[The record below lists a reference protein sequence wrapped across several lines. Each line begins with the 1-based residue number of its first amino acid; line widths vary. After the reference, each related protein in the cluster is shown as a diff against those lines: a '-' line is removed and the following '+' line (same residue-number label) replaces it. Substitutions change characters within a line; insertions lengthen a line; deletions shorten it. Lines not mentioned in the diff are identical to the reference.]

1 MKYLDE
7 RIIANVTLKSPSLGD
22 RLYRYD
28 VAINNEWDSPIFI
41 GNCFIG
47 ANVSTK
53 AIDITDIVRN
63 YYDFSYPYQDTDF
76 QAEWQVRIWL
86 NKDNPEYI
94 YSDRIGIF
102 PIYRYPNR
110 KARMETPLNDN
121 VLNWYIPSLQGFNSD
136 KKGEFLP
143 HIPFVYSDKV
153 DYNLAVNMGNLR
165 DVNPYLHTGVKKVL
179 QSADF
184 GIYNTQYKFS
194 ELWNSE
200 KTIDIIPSVT
210 YDSIYFSMGDDK
222 FYQYIKI
229 NNLYPDG
236 KNTRIV
242 MRIDNLPL
250 FISKIEYYL
259 MNSENSVIQDVQYTT
274 VQGFW
279 QRHCNIEINDTVT
292 ADTQRNYF
300 DLYLYYGENG
310 DNTFINPYPT
320 LITPFE
326 SANVNV
332 RIFLNEKF
340 LDYGTDLVEIPEGA
354 TLSNNIITFSDLTSG
369 PYNIHLQDSNGNNLQ
384 SIQSYGN
391 FRMNLNPYENAS
403 KIVIS
408 DSIND
413 NPLKTI
419 NIVDTAAFNGL
430 NTIALIWSITSN
442 GTTLQIN
449 KNGWEGWIYFDISAK
464 GKPEEVKPTTPT
476 LNVEEYNPNGYY
488 YNYQTIVP
496 EKGFIDFSNSDG
508 YDSYSD
514 NTIKLPFTKEDIDNS
529 GYAGTEKTTIFIQ
542 NKLNNDTPNYKKT
555 DLYVG
560 TKIIDGFGAFRAR
573 DLKILIYV
581 YNDNCDDYSS
591 KIEINFNM
599 DDYIYG
605 FEFTVNGYDFTITK
619 LMTAKSDNVYTSF
632 PVAEIDY
639 CPARYYLQWRDRYGS
654 MQMQPFSKAET
665 YSEDFTRTEIKN
677 YQDTRRLSGIDI
689 QPKWK
694 LNSAWIPFD
703 LVPYYESLQVSPW
716 VKLYDTKEDQLY
728 DVILKDTAFTEKTF
742 RNNDRQLWHLEVE
755 CEQTDKQNILY

>member
-7 RIIANVTLKSPSLGD
+7 RIICKVIFDSPITED
-22 RLYRYD
+22 RLMIYR
-28 VAINNEWDSPIFI
+28 VAINDEFDDPIFI
-41 GNCFIG
+41 GNCFISKG
-47 ANVSTK
+47 DTSK
-53 AIDITDIVRN
+53 SIDITDIVRN
-63 YYDFSYPYQDTDF
+63 YYDFSYPYKDTEF
-76 QAEWQVRIWL
+76 QAEWQVMLYL
-86 NKDNPEYI
+86 NDTNTILSDN
-94 YSDRIGIF
+94 IGIY

-110 KARMETPLNDN
+110 KARMETPLTINEPK
-121 VLNWYIPSLQGFNSD
+121 WYMPALQGFNLD

-153 DYNLAVNMGNLR
+153 DYNLAVNMGNLN
-165 DVNPYLHTGVKKVL
+165 DANPYLYTGVKKDL
-179 QSADF
+179 KTADF
-184 GIYNTQYKFS
+184 GIYNTQYKLS
-194 ELWNSE
+194 ELWKS
-200 KTIDIIPSVT
+200 KTTYIEPSVT
-210 YDSIYFSMGDDK
+210 YDSTYFSMGDDAFK
-222 FYQYIKI
+222 KYIKI
-229 NNLYPDG
+229 DKLYPGD
-236 KNTRIV
+236 KDTHIN

-259 MNSENSVIQDVQYTT
+259 MNSEDSVIENVQYTT
-274 VQGFW
+274 VSGFW
-279 QRHCNIEINDTVT
+279 QRHLQIKINDTVT
-292 ADTQRNYF
+292 PDTKRDYF
-300 DLYLYYGENG
+300 DLYLYYGQNG
-310 DNTFINPYPT
+310 DNTFVNPYPS
-320 LITPFE
+320 LVTPFE

-384 SIQSYGN
+384 SVQSYGG

-408 DSIND
+408 DIIND
-413 NPLKTI
+413 KPLKTI

-430 NTIALIWSITSN
+430 NTIVLIWSITNN

-449 KNGWEGWIYFDISAK
+449 KNGWEGWIYFDISVK
-464 GKPEEVKPTTPT
+464 GKAEEVKITTPT
-476 LNVEEYNPNGYY
+476 LNIEEYNPNGYY

-496 EKGFIDFSNSDG
+496 KKGFIDFLNSDN

-514 NTIKLPFTKEDIDNS
+514 NTIKLPFSKEDIDNTE
-529 GYAGTEKTTIFIQ
+529 YAGTEKMTIFIQ
-542 NKLNNDTPNYKKT
+542 DKLNNVVSNYKKGNF
-555 DLYVG
+555 YNG
-560 TKIIDGFGAFRAR
+560 TQIIDGFCAFRAR
-573 DLKILIYV
+573 DLRIIIYV

-591 KIEINFNM
+591 KIEMNFNM

-619 LMTAKSDNVYTSF
+619 LMTCKSNNIYTSF

-677 YQDTRRLSGIDI
+677 YQDTRRLSGISV

-742 RNNDRQLWHLEVE
+742 RNNDRQLWSLEVE

>member
-7 RIIANVTLKSPSLGD
+7 RIIANVTLKSPSLED

-28 VAINNEWDSPIFI
+28 VAINNEFYGPVFI
-41 GNCFIG
+41 GNCFISKG
-47 ANVSTK
+47 ATSK
-53 AIDITDIVRN
+53 SIDITDIVRN
-63 YYDFSYPYQDTDF
+63 WYDFSYPYVDTDF
-76 QAEWQVRIWL
+76 QAEWQVKL
-86 NKDNPEYI
+86 YI
-94 YSDRIGIF
+94 NDTNTVLSDKIGIY

-110 KARMETPLNDN
+110 KARMETPLTINEP
-121 VLNWYIPSLQGFNSD
+121 NWYMPALQGFNLD

-153 DYNLAVNMGNLR
+153 DYNLAVNICNLS
-165 DVNPYLHTGVKKVL
+165 DANPYLYTGVKKQL
-179 QSADF
+179 KTADF
-184 GIYNTQYKFS
+184 GIYNTQYKLS

-200 KTIDIIPSVT
+200 TTTDIVPSVT
-210 YDSIYFSMGDDK
+210 YDSTYFSMGDNN
-222 FYQYIKI
+222 FYKYIKL
-229 NNLYPDG
+229 NNFYPNG
-236 KNTRIV
+236 KDTRIII
-242 MRIDNLPL
+242 RIDKLPL
-250 FISKIEYYL
+250 FISKIEYCL
-259 MNSENSVIQDVQYTT
+259 MNSEDSVIQDVQYTT

-279 QRHCNIEINDTVT
+279 QRHCDIKINDTVT
-292 ADTQRNYF
+292 PDTKRDYF
-300 DLYLYYGENG
+300 DLYLYYGQNG
-310 DNTFINPYPT
+310 DNTFVNSYPS

-326 SANVNV
+326 SANVKANV
-332 RIFLNEKF
+332 ALNEAF

-369 PYNIHLQDSNGNNLQ
+369 PYNIHLQDPDGNNLQ
-384 SIQSYGN
+384 SVQSYGG

-408 DSIND
+408 DIIND
-413 NPLKTI
+413 KPLKTI

-430 NTIALIWSITSN
+430 NTIALIWSITNN

-449 KNGWEGWIYFDISAK
+449 KNGWEGWIYFDISVK
-464 GKPEEVKPTTPT
+464 GKEEVKTTTPT

-496 EKGFIDFSNSDG
+496 KKGFIDFSNSDN

-514 NTIKLPFTKEDIDNS
+514 NTIKLPFSKVDIDNNE
-529 GYAGTEKTTIFIQ
+529 YAGTEKMTIFIQ
-542 NKLNNDTPNYKKT
+542 DKLNNVASNYKKGNF
-555 DLYVG
+555 YNG
-560 TKIIDGFGAFRAR
+560 TQTVNTIGVRAKDFRII
-573 DLKILIYV
+573 IYV

-591 KIEINFNM
+591 KIEMNFNM
-599 DDYIYG
+599 DNYIYG
-605 FEFTVNGYDFTITK
+605 FEFTVDGYDFTVNK
-619 LMTAKSDNVYTSF
+619 LMTATSNNIYTSF

-677 YQDTRRLSGIDI
+677 YQDTRRLSGISV

-742 RNNDRQLWHLEVE
+742 RNNDRQLWSLEVE

>member
-7 RIIANVTLKSPSLGD
+7 RIICNVIFDSPITED
-22 RLYRYD
+22 RLMIYR
-28 VAINNEWDSPIFI
+28 VAINNEFDDPIFI
-41 GNCFIG
+41 GNCFISKG
-47 ANVSTK
+47 ATSK
-53 AIDITDIVRN
+53 SIDITDIVRN
-63 YYDFSYPYQDTDF
+63 WYDFSYPYTDTDF
-76 QAEWQVRIWL
+76 QAEWQVKLYL
-86 NKDNPEYI
+86 NDTNTVL
-94 YSDRIGIF
+94 SDKIGIY

-110 KARMETPLNDN
+110 KARMETPLTINEP
-121 VLNWYIPSLQGFNSD
+121 NWYMPALQGFNLD

-153 DYNLAVNMGNLR
+153 DYNLAVNIGNLSNA
-165 DVNPYLHTGVKKVL
+165 NPYLYTGVKKVL
-179 QSADF
+179 QTADF
-184 GIYNTQYKFS
+184 GIYNTQYKLS
-194 ELWNSE
+194 ELWKNETSYIE
-200 KTIDIIPSVT
+200 PSVT
-210 YDSIYFSMGDDK
+210 YDSTYFSMGEDA
-222 FYQYIKI
+222 FYKYIKI
-229 NNLYPDG
+229 YNLYPGD
-236 KNTRIV
+236 KDTHID
-242 MRIDNLPL
+242 MRIDKLPL
-250 FISKIEYYL
+250 FISKIEYCL
-259 MNSENSVIQDVQYTT
+259 MNSEDSVIQDVQYTT
-274 VQGFW
+274 VPGYW
-279 QRHCNIEINDTVT
+279 QRHLQIEINDTVT
-292 ADTQRNYF
+292 PDTKRDYF
-300 DLYLYYGENG
+300 DLYLYYGQNG
-310 DNTFINPYPT
+310 DNTFVNPYPS
-320 LITPFE
+320 LVTPFE

-332 RIFLNEKF
+332 RVFLNEQF

-369 PYNIHLQDSNGNNLQ
+369 PYNIHLQDSDGNNLQ
-384 SIQSYGN
+384 SVQNSGN

-408 DSIND
+408 DIIND
-413 NPLKTI
+413 KPLKTI

-430 NTIALIWSITSN
+430 NTIALVWSITSN

-449 KNGWEGWIYFDISAK
+449 KNGWEGWIYFDISVK
-464 GKPEEVKPTTPT
+464 GKEEVKITTPT

-496 EKGFIDFSNSDG
+496 KKGFIDLSNSDN

-514 NTIKLPFTKEDIDNS
+514 NTIKLPFSKEDIDS
-529 GYAGTEKTTIFIQ
+529 TEYAGTEKMTIFIQ
-542 NKLNNDTPNYKKT
+542 DKLNNKESTYKRT
-555 DLYVG
+555 DLYKG
-560 TKIIDGFGAFRAR
+560 TQIIDGFGAFRAR

-581 YNDNCDDYSS
+581 FNDNCNDYSS
-591 KIEINFNM
+591 KIEMNFNM

-619 LMTAKSDNVYTSF
+619 LMTCKSNNIYTSF

-742 RNNDRQLWHLEVE
+742 RNNDRQLWSLEVE

>member
-7 RIIANVTLKSPSLGD
+7 RIICNVIFDSPITED
-22 RLYRYD
+22 RLMIYR
-28 VAINNEWDSPIFI
+28 VAINNEFDDPIFI
-41 GNCFIG
+41 GNCFISKG
-47 ANVSTK
+47 ATSK
-53 AIDITDIVRN
+53 SIDITDIVRN
-63 YYDFSYPYQDTDF
+63 WYDFSYPYTDTDF
-76 QAEWQVRIWL
+76 QAEWQVKLYL
-86 NKDNPEYI
+86 NDTNTVL
-94 YSDRIGIF
+94 SDKIGIY

-110 KARMETPLNDN
+110 KARMETPLTINEP
-121 VLNWYIPSLQGFNSD
+121 NWYMPALQGFNLD

-153 DYNLAVNMGNLR
+153 DYNLAVNIGNLSNA
-165 DVNPYLHTGVKKVL
+165 NPYLYTGVKKVL
-179 QSADF
+179 QTADF
-184 GIYNTQYKFS
+184 GIYNTQYKLS
-194 ELWNSE
+194 ELWKNETSYIE
-200 KTIDIIPSVT
+200 PSVT
-210 YDSIYFSMGDDK
+210 YDSTYFSMGEDA
-222 FYQYIKI
+222 FYKYIKI
-229 NNLYPDG
+229 YNLYPGD
-236 KNTRIV
+236 KDTHID
-242 MRIDNLPL
+242 MRIDKLPL
-250 FISKIEYYL
+250 FISKIEYCL
-259 MNSENSVIQDVQYTT
+259 MNSEDSVIQDVQYTT
-274 VQGFW
+274 VPGYW
-279 QRHCNIEINDTVT
+279 QRHLQIEINDTVT
-292 ADTQRNYF
+292 PDTKRDYF
-300 DLYLYYGENG
+300 DLYLYYGQNG
-310 DNTFINPYPT
+310 DNTFVNPYPS
-320 LITPFE
+320 LVTPFE

-332 RIFLNEKF
+332 RVFLNEQF

-369 PYNIHLQDSNGNNLQ
+369 PYNIHLQDSDGNNLQ
-384 SIQSYGN
+384 SVQNSGN

-408 DSIND
+408 DIIND
-413 NPLKTI
+413 KPLKTI

-430 NTIALIWSITSN
+430 NPIALVWSITNN

-449 KNGWEGWIYFDISAK
+449 KNGWEGWIYFDISVK
-464 GKPEEVKPTTPT
+464 GKEEVKITTPT

-496 EKGFIDFSNSDG
+496 KKGFIDLSNSDN

-514 NTIKLPFTKEDIDNS
+514 NTIKLPFSKEDIDS
-529 GYAGTEKTTIFIQ
+529 TEYAGTEKMTIFIQ
-542 NKLNNDTPNYKKT
+542 DKLNNKESTYKRT
-555 DLYVG
+555 DLYKG
-560 TKIIDGFGAFRAR
+560 TQIIDGFGAFRAR

-581 YNDNCDDYSS
+581 FNDNCNDYSS
-591 KIEINFNM
+591 KIEMNFNM

-619 LMTAKSDNVYTSF
+619 LMTCKSNNIYTSF

-742 RNNDRQLWHLEVE
+742 RNNDRQLWSLEVE

>member
-7 RIIANVTLKSPSLGD
+7 RIILTVPNLTIAEDG
-22 RLYRYD
+22 LYQYEIGIRD
-28 VAINNEWDSPIFI
+28 EWLTDGPYFV
-41 GNCFIG
+41 GNCFISKG
-47 ANVSTK
+47 STQRN
-53 AIDITDIVRN
+53 IDITDIVKN
-63 YYDFSYPYQDTDF
+63 EIDFDKSVDF
-76 QAEWQVRIWL
+76 QANWQVRI
-86 NKDNPEYI
+86 KVGEDYF
-94 YSDRIGIF
+94 YSNAETVL

-110 KARMETPLNDN
+110 KAEMETPIELNKDG
-121 VLNWYIPSLQGFNSD
+121 WYISSLQGFNSQ
-136 KKGEFLP
+136 KKAKMLP
-143 HIPFVYSDKV
+143 HIPYLFTKELSYELWM
-153 DYNLAVNMGNLR
+153 NNGNMNTT
-165 DVNPYLHTGVKKVL
+165 PYLYSGVKKTL
-179 QSADF
+179 DNKSC
-184 GIYNTQYKFS
+184 GIRKNSWTLEDLWKS
-194 ELWNSE
+194 ETSTYIE
-200 KTIDIIPSVT
+200 PSVT
-210 YDSIYFSMGDDK
+210 YDSTYFSMGDDAFK
-222 FYQYIKI
+222 KYIKI
-229 NNLYPDG
+229 YNLYPGNKD
-236 KNTRIV
+236 THID
-242 MRIDNLPL
+242 MRIDKLPL

-259 MNSENSVIQDVQYTT
+259 MNSEDSVIQDAQYTT
-274 VQGFW
+274 VSGYW
-279 QRHCNIEINDTVT
+279 QRHLQIEINDTVT
-292 ADTQRNYF
+292 PDTKRSYF
-300 DLYLYYGENG
+300 DLYLYYGQNG
-310 DNTFINPYPT
+310 DNDFINPYPS

-332 RIFLNEKF
+332 RVFLNEQF

-369 PYNIHLQDSNGNNLQ
+369 PYNIHLQDSDGNNLQ
-384 SIQSYGN
+384 SVQSYGG

-408 DSIND
+408 DIVND
-413 NPLKTI
+413 KPLKTI

-430 NTIALIWSITSN
+430 NTIALVWSITNN

-449 KNGWEGWIYFDISAK
+449 KNCWEGWIYFDISVK
-464 GKPEEVKPTTPT
+464 GKEEVKITTPT

-496 EKGFIDFSNSDG
+496 KKGFIDLSNSEN

-514 NTIKLPFTKEDIDNS
+514 NTIKLLFSKEDIDSNE
-529 GYAGTEKTTIFIQ
+529 YAGTEKMTIFIQ
-542 NKLNNDTPNYKKT
+542 DKLNNKISTYKKS
-555 DLYVG
+555 DLYIG
-560 TKIIDGFGAFRAR
+560 TKIIDGFGAFRAK
-573 DLKILIYV
+573 DLRILMYV

-605 FEFTVNGYDFTITK
+605 FEFKVDGYDFTITK
-619 LMTAKSDNVYTSF
+619 LMTTASNNIYTSF

-677 YQDTRRLSGIDI
+677 YQDTRRLSGIGV

-742 RNNDRQLWHLEVE
+742 RNNDRQLWHMEIEV
-755 CEQTDKQNILY
+755 EQTDKQNILY

>member
-7 RIIANVTLKSPSLGD
+7 RIICNVIFDSPITED
-22 RLYRYD
+22 RLMIYR
-28 VAINNEWDSPIFI
+28 VAINNEFDDPIFI
-41 GNCFIG
+41 GNCFISKG
-47 ANVSTK
+47 ATSK
-53 AIDITDIVRN
+53 SIDITDIVRN
-63 YYDFSYPYQDTDF
+63 WYDFSYPYTDTDF
-76 QAEWQVRIWL
+76 QAEWQVKLYL
-86 NKDNPEYI
+86 NDTNTVL
-94 YSDRIGIF
+94 SDKIGIY

-110 KARMETPLNDN
+110 KARMETPLTINEP
-121 VLNWYIPSLQGFNSD
+121 NWYMPALQGFNLD

-153 DYNLAVNMGNLR
+153 DYNLAVNIGNLSNA
-165 DVNPYLHTGVKKVL
+165 NPYLYTGVKKVL
-179 QSADF
+179 QTADF
-184 GIYNTQYKFS
+184 GIYNTQYKLS
-194 ELWNSE
+194 ELWKNETSYIE
-200 KTIDIIPSVT
+200 PSVT
-210 YDSIYFSMGDDK
+210 YDSTYFSMGEDA
-222 FYQYIKI
+222 FYKYIKI
-229 NNLYPDG
+229 YNLYPGD
-236 KNTRIV
+236 KDTYID
-242 MRIDNLPL
+242 MRIDKLPL
-250 FISKIEYYL
+250 FISKIEYCL
-259 MNSENSVIQDVQYTT
+259 MNSEDSVIQDVQYTT
-274 VQGFW
+274 VPGYW
-279 QRHCNIEINDTVT
+279 QRHLQIEINDTVT
-292 ADTQRNYF
+292 PDTKRDYF
-300 DLYLYYGENG
+300 DLYLYYGQNG
-310 DNTFINPYPT
+310 DNTFVNPYPS
-320 LITPFE
+320 LVTPFE

-332 RIFLNEKF
+332 RVFLNEQF

-369 PYNIHLQDSNGNNLQ
+369 PYNIHLQDSDGNNLQ
-384 SIQSYGN
+384 SVQNSGN

-408 DSIND
+408 DIIND
-413 NPLKTI
+413 KPLKTI

-430 NTIALIWSITSN
+430 NTIALVWSITNN

-449 KNGWEGWIYFDISAK
+449 KNGWEGWIYFDISVK
-464 GKPEEVKPTTPT
+464 GKEEVKITTPT

-496 EKGFIDFSNSDG
+496 KKGFIDLSNSDG

-514 NTIKLPFTKEDIDNS
+514 NTIKLPFSKEDINS
-529 GYAGTEKTTIFIQ
+529 TEYAGTEKMTIFIQ
-542 NKLNNDTPNYKKT
+542 DKLNNKESTYKRT
-555 DLYVG
+555 DLYKG
-560 TKIIDGFGAFRAR
+560 TQIIDGFGAFRAR

-581 YNDNCDDYSS
+581 FNDNCDDYSS
-591 KIEINFNM
+591 KIEMNFNM

-619 LMTAKSDNVYTSF
+619 LMTCKSNNIYTSF

-742 RNNDRQLWHLEVE
+742 RNNDRQLWSLEVE

>member
-7 RIIANVTLKSPSLGD
+7 RIILTVPNLTIAEDG
-22 RLYRYD
+22 LYQYEIGIRD
-28 VAINNEWDSPIFI
+28 EWLTDGPYFV
-41 GNCFIG
+41 GNCFIPKG
-47 ANVSTK
+47 STQRN
-53 AIDITDIVRN
+53 IDITDIVKN
-63 YYDFSYPYQDTDF
+63 EIDFDKSVDF
-76 QAEWQVRIWL
+76 QADWQVRI
-86 NKDNPEYI
+86 KVGEDYF
-94 YSDRIGIF
+94 YSNAEIVL

-110 KARMETPLNDN
+110 KAEMETPIEQLKDG
-121 VLNWYIPSLQGFNSD
+121 WYIPSLQGFNAQ
-136 KKGEFLP
+136 KKAKMLP
-143 HIPFVYSDKV
+143 HIPYLSTKELS
-153 DYNLAVNMGNLR
+153 YELWMNNGNMNTT
-165 DVNPYLHTGVKKVL
+165 PYLNSGVKKTL
-179 QSADF
+179 DNRSY
-184 GIYNTQYKFS
+184 GIRKNSWTL
-194 ELWNSE
+194 EDLWKN
-200 KTIDIIPSVT
+200 KTSTYIEPSVT
-210 YDSIYFSMGDDK
+210 YDSTYFATGDDAFK
-222 FYQYIKI
+222 KYIKI
-229 NNLYPDG
+229 DNLYPG
-236 KNTRIV
+236 STNTHID

-250 FISKIEYYL
+250 FISKVEYYP
-259 MNSENSVIQDVQYTT
+259 MNSEDSVIENVQYTT
-274 VQGFW
+274 ISGFW
-279 QRHCNIEINDTVT
+279 QRHLQIEINDTVT
-292 ADTQRNYF
+292 PDTKREYF
-300 DLYLYYGENG
+300 DLYLYYGQNG
-310 DNTFINPYPT
+310 DNTFVNPYPS

-369 PYNIHLQDSNGNNLQ
+369 PYNIHLQDPDGNNLQ
-384 SIQSYGN
+384 SVQSYGG

-408 DSIND
+408 DIIND
-413 NPLKTI
+413 KPLKTI

-430 NTIALIWSITSN
+430 NTIALIWSITNN

-449 KNGWEGWIYFDISAK
+449 KNGWEGWIYFDISVK
-464 GKPEEVKPTTPT
+464 GKEEVKTTTPT

-496 EKGFIDFSNSDG
+496 KKGFIDFSNSDN

-514 NTIKLPFTKEDIDNS
+514 NTIKLPFSKVDIDNNE
-529 GYAGTEKTTIFIQ
+529 YAGTEKMTIFIQ
-542 NKLNNDTPNYKKT
+542 DKLNNVASNYKKGNF
-555 DLYVG
+555 YNG
-560 TKIIDGFGAFRAR
+560 TQTVNTIGVRAKDFRII
-573 DLKILIYV
+573 IYV

-591 KIEINFNM
+591 KIEMNFNM
-599 DDYIYG
+599 DNYIYG
-605 FEFTVNGYDFTITK
+605 FEFTVDGYDFTVNK
-619 LMTAKSDNVYTSF
+619 LMTATSNNIYTSF

-677 YQDTRRLSGIDI
+677 YQDTRRLSGISV

-742 RNNDRQLWHLEVE
+742 RNNDRQLWSLEVE

>member
-7 RIIANVTLKSPSLGD
+7 RIICNVIFDSPITED
-22 RLYRYD
+22 RLMIYR
-28 VAINNEWDSPIFI
+28 VAINNEFDDPIFI
-41 GNCFIG
+41 GNCFISKG
-47 ANVSTK
+47 ATSK
-53 AIDITDIVRN
+53 SIDITDIVRN
-63 YYDFSYPYQDTDF
+63 WYDFSYPYTDTDF
-76 QAEWQVRIWL
+76 QAEWQVKLYL
-86 NKDNPEYI
+86 NDTNTVL
-94 YSDRIGIF
+94 SDKIGIY

-110 KARMETPLNDN
+110 KARMETPLTINEP
-121 VLNWYIPSLQGFNSD
+121 NWYMPALQGFNLD

-153 DYNLAVNMGNLR
+153 DYNLAVNIGNLSNA
-165 DVNPYLHTGVKKVL
+165 NPYLYTGVKKVL
-179 QSADF
+179 QTADF
-184 GIYNTQYKFS
+184 GIYNTQYKLS
-194 ELWNSE
+194 ELWKNETSYIE
-200 KTIDIIPSVT
+200 PSVT
-210 YDSIYFSMGDDK
+210 YDSTYFSMGEDA
-222 FYQYIKI
+222 FYKYIKI
-229 NNLYPDG
+229 YNLYPGD
-236 KNTRIV
+236 KDTHID
-242 MRIDNLPL
+242 MRIDKLPL
-250 FISKIEYYL
+250 FISKIEYCL
-259 MNSENSVIQDVQYTT
+259 MNSEDSVIQDVQYTT
-274 VQGFW
+274 VPGYW
-279 QRHCNIEINDTVT
+279 QRHLQIEINDTVT
-292 ADTQRNYF
+292 PDTKRDYF
-300 DLYLYYGENG
+300 DLYLYYGQNG
-310 DNTFINPYPT
+310 DNTFVNPYPS
-320 LITPFE
+320 LVTPFE

-332 RIFLNEKF
+332 RVFLNEQF

-369 PYNIHLQDSNGNNLQ
+369 PYNIHLQDSDGNNLQ
-384 SIQSYGN
+384 SVQNSGN

-408 DSIND
+408 DIIND
-413 NPLKTI
+413 KPLKTI

-430 NTIALIWSITSN
+430 NTIALVWSITNN

-449 KNGWEGWIYFDISAK
+449 KNGWEGWIYFDISVK
-464 GKPEEVKPTTPT
+464 GKEEVKITTPT

-496 EKGFIDFSNSDG
+496 KKGFIDLSNSDN

-514 NTIKLPFTKEDIDNS
+514 NTIKLPFSKEDIDS
-529 GYAGTEKTTIFIQ
+529 TEYAGTEKMTIFIQ
-542 NKLNNDTPNYKKT
+542 DKLNNKESTYKRT
-555 DLYVG
+555 DLYKG
-560 TKIIDGFGAFRAR
+560 TQIIDGFGAFRAR

-581 YNDNCDDYSS
+581 FNDNCNDYSS
-591 KIEINFNM
+591 KIEMNFNM

-619 LMTAKSDNVYTSF
+619 LMTCKSNNIYTSF

-742 RNNDRQLWHLEVE
+742 RNNDRQLWSLEVE

>member
-7 RIIANVTLKSPSLGD
+7 RIICNVIFDSPITED
-22 RLYRYD
+22 RLMIYR
-28 VAINNEWDSPIFI
+28 VAINNEFDDPIFI
-41 GNCFIG
+41 GNCFISKG
-47 ANVSTK
+47 ATSK
-53 AIDITDIVRN
+53 SIDITDIVRN
-63 YYDFSYPYQDTDF
+63 WYDFSYPYTDTDF
-76 QAEWQVRIWL
+76 QAEWQVKLYL
-86 NKDNPEYI
+86 NDTNTVL
-94 YSDRIGIF
+94 SDKIGIY

-110 KARMETPLNDN
+110 KARMETPLTINEP
-121 VLNWYIPSLQGFNSD
+121 NWYMPALQGFNLD

-153 DYNLAVNMGNLR
+153 DYNLAVNIGNLSNA
-165 DVNPYLHTGVKKVL
+165 NPYLYTGVKKVL
-179 QSADF
+179 QTADF
-184 GIYNTQYKFS
+184 GIYNTQYKLS
-194 ELWNSE
+194 ELWKNETSYIE
-200 KTIDIIPSVT
+200 PSVT
-210 YDSIYFSMGDDK
+210 YDSTYFSMGEDA
-222 FYQYIKI
+222 FYKYIKI
-229 NNLYPDG
+229 YNLYPGD
-236 KNTRIV
+236 KDTYID
-242 MRIDNLPL
+242 MRIDKLPL
-250 FISKIEYYL
+250 FISKIEYCL
-259 MNSENSVIQDVQYTT
+259 MNSEDSVIQDVQYTT
-274 VQGFW
+274 VPGYW
-279 QRHCNIEINDTVT
+279 QRHLQIEINDTVT
-292 ADTQRNYF
+292 PDTKRDYF
-300 DLYLYYGENG
+300 DLYLYYGQNG
-310 DNTFINPYPT
+310 DNTFVNPYPS
-320 LITPFE
+320 LVTPFE

-332 RIFLNEKF
+332 RVFLNEQF

-369 PYNIHLQDSNGNNLQ
+369 PYNIHLQDSDGNNLQ
-384 SIQSYGN
+384 SIQNSGN

-408 DSIND
+408 DIIND
-413 NPLKTI
+413 KPLKTI

-430 NTIALIWSITSN
+430 NTIALVWSITNN

-449 KNGWEGWIYFDISAK
+449 KNGWEGWIYFDISVK
-464 GKPEEVKPTTPT
+464 GKEEVKITTPT

-496 EKGFIDFSNSDG
+496 KKGFIDLSNSDG

-514 NTIKLPFTKEDIDNS
+514 NTIKLPFSKEDINS
-529 GYAGTEKTTIFIQ
+529 TEYAGTEKMTIFIQ
-542 NKLNNDTPNYKKT
+542 DKLNNKESTYKRT
-555 DLYVG
+555 DLYKG
-560 TKIIDGFGAFRAR
+560 TQIIDGFGAFRAR

-581 YNDNCDDYSS
+581 FNDNCDDYSS
-591 KIEINFNM
+591 KIEMNFNM

-619 LMTAKSDNVYTSF
+619 LMTCKSNNIYTSF

-742 RNNDRQLWHLEVE
+742 RNNDRQLWSLEVE

>member
-7 RIIANVTLKSPSLGD
+7 RIICNVIFDSPITED
-22 RLYRYD
+22 RLMIYR
-28 VAINNEWDSPIFI
+28 VAINNEFDDPIFI
-41 GNCFIG
+41 GNCFISKG
-47 ANVSTK
+47 ATSK
-53 AIDITDIVRN
+53 SIDITDIVRN
-63 YYDFSYPYQDTDF
+63 WYDFSYPYTDTDF
-76 QAEWQVRIWL
+76 QAEWQVKLYL
-86 NKDNPEYI
+86 NDTNTVL
-94 YSDRIGIF
+94 SDKIGIY

-110 KARMETPLNDN
+110 KARMETPLTINEP
-121 VLNWYIPSLQGFNSD
+121 NWYMPALQGFNSD
-136 KKGEFLP
+136 KNGEFLP

-153 DYNLAVNMGNLR
+153 DYNLAVNIGNLSNA
-165 DVNPYLHTGVKKVL
+165 NPYLYTGVKKVL
-179 QSADF
+179 QTADF
-184 GIYNTQYKFS
+184 GIYNTQYKLS
-194 ELWNSE
+194 ELWKNETSYIE
-200 KTIDIIPSVT
+200 PSVT
-210 YDSIYFSMGDDK
+210 YDSTYFSMGEDA
-222 FYQYIKI
+222 FYKYIKI
-229 NNLYPDG
+229 YNLYPGD
-236 KNTRIV
+236 KDTHID
-242 MRIDNLPL
+242 MRIDKLPL
-250 FISKIEYYL
+250 FISKIEYCL
-259 MNSENSVIQDVQYTT
+259 MNSEDSVIQDVQYTT
-274 VQGFW
+274 VPGYW
-279 QRHCNIEINDTVT
+279 QRHLQIEINDTVT
-292 ADTQRNYF
+292 PDTKRDYF
-300 DLYLYYGENG
+300 DLYLYYGQNG
-310 DNTFINPYPT
+310 DNTFVNPYPS
-320 LITPFE
+320 LVTPFE

-332 RIFLNEKF
+332 RVFLNEQF

-369 PYNIHLQDSNGNNLQ
+369 PYNIHLQDSDGNNLQ
-384 SIQSYGN
+384 SVQNSGN

-408 DSIND
+408 DIIND
-413 NPLKTI
+413 KPLKTI

-430 NTIALIWSITSN
+430 NTIALVWSITNN

-449 KNGWEGWIYFDISAK
+449 KNGWEGWIYFDISVK
-464 GKPEEVKPTTPT
+464 GKEEVKITTPT

-496 EKGFIDFSNSDG
+496 KKGFIDLSNSDN

-514 NTIKLPFTKEDIDNS
+514 NTIKLPFSKEDIDS
-529 GYAGTEKTTIFIQ
+529 TEYAGTEKMTIFIQ
-542 NKLNNDTPNYKKT
+542 DKLNNKESTYKRT
-555 DLYVG
+555 DLYKG
-560 TKIIDGFGAFRAR
+560 TQIIDGFGAFRAR

-581 YNDNCDDYSS
+581 FNDNCNDYSS
-591 KIEINFNM
+591 KIEMNFNM

-619 LMTAKSDNVYTSF
+619 LMTCKSNNIYTSF

-742 RNNDRQLWHLEVE
+742 RNNDRQLWSLEVE